1 MATAVEQ
8 RTHEAIQDINRKFDV
23 TLRDLFAMSAMNA
36 LLQKPFGC
44 IEGVAEQSYRIAN
57 AMLKVRKK

>member
-8 RTHEAIQDINRKFDV
+8 RTHEAVQDINRKFNV
-23 TLRDLFAMSAMNA
+23 TLRDLFAISALNA
-36 LLQKPFGC
+36 LLQKP
-44 IEGVAEQSYRIAN
+44 IESFETVAEQSYRIAN